1 MVFQYRHGD
10 KPLEGYMILRGI
22 GRGGFGEVYYAQSDS
37 GREVALKVIH
47 QNHDIELRG
56 VRHCMNLKSPHL
68 ITIFD
73 VKRNADG
80 LPFVIMEY
88 VAGPSL
94 RDLLK
99 DQPHGLGTNKAAYL
113 LRELA
118 KGLSYLHE
126 RGIVHRDLKPENI
139 FYEDGYVKIGDYGL
153 SKYISVSRQS
163 GQTISVGTVHYMAPE
178 IGSGNYHR
186 GIDIYSLGI
195 IFYELLTGNVPF
207 NGDSMGEILMKHLT
221 LEPDVSGLD
230 PLLQPV
236 VKKALAKSPGDR
248 YGDANDLVADLF
260 RHREIADPVA
270 LLNPASFIG
279 RAPVPPEAPPPLS
292 GEATAP
298 LLQPPTPLEASPT
311 VALPGPR
318 PAVAKAMPA
327 APAAAPA
334 PAPQPAAPAA
344 APKAA
349 PALGPFFG
357 QDLNLRLVL
366 GLGVAGMA
374 AFALGIFPRNESFA
388 WIASCFGLIAAGSLG
403 PVLVEHWAGP
413 RFQLDESW
421 FSRRFF
427 TLLASGPL
435 MVLIAGSQPAMK
447 SAILPLLLGLAV
459 IDWRERTRTRREEK
473 ISLGQAF
480 TAGLFG
486 FIITAINIT
495 PLLKTSWI
503 LLAGIFATMSLAINA
518 ASPFEPKKKKGKE
531 AQEPKPALAVD
542 PPGAAPGPGLQPAR
556 GTEMSAPAGAP
567 TAFQAA
573 PPILAPAGAPAAL
586 AASLPRLE
594 RPRGGRLIAGVC
606 AGIANRYGMDPVWVR
621 VLFVIIAFFTGI
633 GILAYPILWI
643 SMPKEK
649 APAAIPARPLSALPP
664 APKKY
669 RGTRIFLNLTA
680 AGLISGGAMI
690 LVKMLSS
697 GGPMPTVSLNLSMNM
712 ITFGFIFLMIALA
725 VKRRHER
732 AAALAVSN
740 PGWRFSED
748 NPVRLRQRASRR
760 WSVLGAFLVLLAL
773 LSAYGGSVLAS
784 AAGDPILLDLGFNP
798 APDFSR
804 WNQHRGHLMVALML
818 FIPGVFCLLIARQ
831 PGGAAHVL
839 RGAVGWAIAGIF
851 LGYFAIEVPLRL
863 QKDPKGFLPFS
874 FSGGLAADELMA
886 LLIFGIFTVMCLAW
900 PGKQMN

>member
-68 ITIFD
+68 ISIFD

-99 DQPHGLGTNKAAYL
+99 EHPDGLGTDKAAYL
-113 LRELA
+113 LREIA

-221 LEPDVSGLD
+221 LEPDVSGLE

-236 VKKALAKSPGDR
+236 VKKALAKSPSER
-248 YGDANDLVADLF
+248 YGDANDLIADLF
-260 RHREIADPVA
+260 RHREIAGPVA
-270 LLNPASFIG
+270 LLNPASFIS
-279 RAPVPPEAPPPLS
+279 RAPQEALPASPEAPAAPPVPS
-292 GEATAP
+292 
-298 LLQPPTPLEASPT
+298 TPLETSPT
-311 VALPGPR
+311 VAMPGPR
-318 PAVAKAMPA
+318 PAEAKAM
-327 APAAAPA
+327 AAAPA
-334 PAPQPAAPAA
+334 VAPVPAPQPAAPAA

-357 QDLNLRLVL
+357 QDLNQRLVL

-388 WIASCFGLIAAGSLG
+388 WIASCFGLIAAGSVG

-427 TLLASGPL
+427 TLLFSGPL
-435 MVLIAGSQPAMK
+435 MVLISGSQPAFK
-447 SAILPLLLGLAV
+447 SAILPLLLGLVA

-486 FIITAINIT
+486 FIITVINL
-495 PLLKTSWI
+495 PFLPKTTWT
-503 LLAGIFATMSLAINA
+503 LLAGVLATMSLAINA
-518 ASPFEPKKKKGKE
+518 ASPFEPRKKKGKE
-531 AQEPKPALAVD
+531 APEPKIAPPAG
-542 PPGAAPGPGLQPAR
+542 PPGAAPGPILPPAR
-556 GTEMSAPAGAP
+556 GAEMNAPAAP
-567 TAFQAA
+567 IFQAA
-573 PPILAPAGAPAAL
+573 PPVLAPAGAPAIL
-586 AASLPRLE
+586 AASFPRLE
-594 RPRGGRLIAGVC
+594 RPRSGRLIAGVC

-664 APKKY
+664 SALTAAPKKY

-680 AGLISGGAMI
+680 AGLIFGGAMI
-690 LVKMLSS
+690 LVKMHSS
-697 GGPMPTVSLNLSMNM
+697 GGPMPAVPLNLSMNM
-712 ITFGFIFLMIALA
+712 IIFGFIFLMVALA

-732 AAALAVSN
+732 AMALAVPTS
-740 PGWRFSED
+740 GWRFSED

-760 WSVLGAFLVLLAL
+760 WSVLGALLVLLAL

-784 AAGDPILLDLGFNP
+784 AAGDRILLNLGFNP

-851 LGYFAIEVPLRL
+851 LGYFAIDLSLRL
-863 QKDPKGFLPFS
+863 LEDPKGFVPFS
-874 FSGGLAADELMA
+874 YSGGLKADELMA